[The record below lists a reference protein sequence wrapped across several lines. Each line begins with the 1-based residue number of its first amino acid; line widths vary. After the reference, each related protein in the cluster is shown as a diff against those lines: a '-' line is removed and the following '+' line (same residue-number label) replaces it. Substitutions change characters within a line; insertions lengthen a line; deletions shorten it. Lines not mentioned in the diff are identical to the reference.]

1 MYICL
6 CVCLSIWTRDRQH
19 GKTRAKRQYHFQW
32 KSPAPMCN
40 IFCGSPFFPQK
51 FCTFS
56 ATLNKCNF
64 WGTFWPE
71 RCVQECYS
79 LSMSVCVS
87 TSEHESASMEKHVH
101 DIDWSWMRH
110 FLNPTL
116 SIVWWSSIPYKELN
130 YTKNFN
136 NEGNLISLF
145 LFRIWFKMVYLVRD

>member
-1 MYICL
+1 MHICL
-6 CVCLSIWTRDRQH
+6 CVCLSEHVTASMVRHVPI
-19 GKTRAKRQYHFQW
+19 G
-32 KSPAPMCN
+32 S
-40 IFCGSPFFPQK
+40 IFFIENPPLQCATFFVDLLFFPQK
-51 FCTFS
+51 ICTFS
-56 ATLNKCNF
+56 ASLNKCNF

-71 RCVQECYS
+71 LCVQECYS

-116 SIVWWSSIPYKELN
+116 SIVWWNSIPYRKLN

-136 NEGNLISLF
+136 NKGNLTSLSH
-145 LFRIWFKMVYLVRD
+145 FRIWFKMVYLVRD